1 MNRIKVFLINE
12 ISESLLHRESAHPA
26 EDVMWITG

>member
-12 ISESLLHRESAHPA
+12 ISESVVHRESTHPEEYGMQVA
-26 EDVMWITG
+26 E